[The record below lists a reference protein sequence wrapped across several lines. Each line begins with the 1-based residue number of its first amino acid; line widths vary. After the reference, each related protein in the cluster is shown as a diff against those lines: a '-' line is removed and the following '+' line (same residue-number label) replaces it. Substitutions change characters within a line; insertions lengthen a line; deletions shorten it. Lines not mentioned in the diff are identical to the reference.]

1 MTVRQLAD
9 LIDGIGLEP
18 GDQEILDVLWL
29 AQQLTVQAGPEQA
42 PVDSGPASADVPVLS
57 PERAAGQAAR
67 RPPARQAPDNPAA
80 LYQASRGDVP
90 AGAGGH
96 ARAVRAPGVP
106 ALADQLRLAR
116 ALRPLKRKAGSRHRE
131 VVDEEATAERVAEEG
146 LWIPVMRPAPT
157 RWRELAVV
165 VDGYAS
171 MSIWRQLVTELRGL
185 LEELGAFS
193 DVRFWVLTHQAGDSS
208 RIGVS
213 RWQPG
218 SPLRSGRELADPSG
232 RRMVMV
238 VSDCLGPSWR
248 SGAAQKL
255 LARWGGSQPVA
266 ILQPL
271 PQRLWSYTSVHPS
284 PVRLRA
290 GHAGV
295 ANEQLSWD
303 SGTLAAKGKKR
314 AVPVPVLELDAD
326 WLAPWS
332 RLIGAP
338 RSPGVEAMVLF
349 ADSDGTVGRDGQ
361 QDQASMSALTRV
373 RRFRASA
380 SPRAFRLAV
389 YLAAAPVSLPVIR
402 LIQRVM
408 LNSSRPSE
416 VAEVFL
422 GGLLRR
428 QDGEAAANPD
438 HMRYDFYPGVREIL
452 LKSLRRNDAMR
463 VLLEVSDFVDVRF
476 GQARDFRA
484 LLAGAEITG
493 DEPISADSMPFA
505 VVAERVLRL
514 LGGQYLQPADRL
526 AVARTGADGAQ
537 AAVAPAATILLET
550 PRIPPEEVMLP
561 PRRSRDR
568 PLVCPYCYRPFSER
582 EILFRC
588 SGRPGMG
595 TPACRPERDAVL
607 AEMTGQSGLLP
618 PVFPRQGR
626 GDEAV
631 CPSCGM
637 PSRAQVCPGCH
648 SRLPANFRSV
658 QGRLIALVGPSRSG
672 KTMFMTVLLHEL
684 SRAAGESLGAVTMGA
699 DDTSRERFIDEY
711 ERPLYRRSQLLEE
724 TRTPKYANIQ
734 PLVFRFTMDQRAS
747 RFSQRQQELLLSFAD
762 GAGADL
768 TDSVSPLKTQLV
780 ARYLAAADAVLVLLD
795 PLQLARIRD
804 LVGTAAIPLPPAPRP
819 DQHPV
824 AAFDRITQ
832 LLLAG
837 TEGTAIDKP
846 VAIVLS
852 KIDAIRNLLPPG
864 SVLRAPFPVAPY
876 FNMEDSA
883 EVQSQI
889 RGMLRD
895 WEAGRIGEIAEEYYR
910 RYRYFAVSSLGVPP
924 TPDNRV
930 SATGIQPYRVTDP
943 FIWLLS
949 EFSFIPCK

>member
-1 MTVRQLAD
+1 MTVHQLAD

-29 AQQLTVQAGPEQA
+29 ARQLTAQAGPERA
-42 PVDSGPASADVPVLS
+42 PAGSPVLADVPVS
-57 PERAAGQAAR
+57 PSERAADQAGR
-67 RPPARQAPDNPAA
+67 RPPERQAPDNPAA
-80 LYQASRGDVP
+80 LYQAPRPDVP
-90 AGAGGH
+90 AGSGGH

-116 ALRPLKRKAGSRHRE
+116 ALRPLKRKASSRHRE
-131 VVDEEATAERVAEEG
+131 IIDEEATAQRVAEDG
-146 LWIPVMRPAPT
+146 LWVPAMRPAPT

-185 LEELGAFS
+185 LEGLGAFS
-193 DVRFWVLTHQAGDSS
+193 DVRFWVLAHQAGDPS
-208 RIGVS
+208 RLGVS

-218 SPLRSGRELADPSG
+218 SVLRSGRELADPSG

-248 SGAAQKL
+248 SGASQKL
-255 LARWGGSQPVA
+255 LAQWGAIQPVT

-271 PQRLWSYTSVHPS
+271 PQRLWSYTSVHPVR
-284 PVRLRA
+284 VRLRA
-290 GHAGV
+290 GRAGI

-303 SGTLAAKGKKR
+303 SGTLAAKGKRR

-326 WLAPWS
+326 WLAGWS

-338 RSPGVEAMVLF
+338 GSSGVETMVLF
-349 ADSDGTVGRDGQ
+349 TDSDGAVGRDGRR
-361 QDQASMSALTRV
+361 DQEPMSALTRV

-380 SPRAFRLAV
+380 SPEAFRLAV

-408 LNSSRPSE
+408 LKRSRPSE

-422 GGLLRR
+422 GGLLRQ
-428 QDGEAAANPD
+428 QDEEAAANPD
-438 HMRYDFYPGVREIL
+438 HVQYDFYPGVREIL
-452 LKSLRRNDAMR
+452 LRSLRRNDAMR

-514 LGGQYLQPADRL
+514 LGGQYLQPANRL
-526 AVARTGADGAQ
+526 A
-537 AAVAPAATILLET
+537 AASNGFGGAPAAAASAATMLLET
-550 PRIPPEEVMLP
+550 PRIPPGEVLLP

-568 PLVCPYCYRPFSER
+568 PLACPYCYQPFSER

-588 SGRPGMG
+588 SGRPGMDR
-595 TPACRPERDAVL
+595 PACRPERDAVL

-618 PVFPRQGR
+618 PVFSRQGR

-658 QGRLIALVGPSRSG
+658 QGRLIALVGPSYSG

-684 SRAAGESLGAVTMGA
+684 SRAAGESLGATTMGA
-699 DDTSRERFIDEY
+699 DETSRERFIAEY
-711 ERPLYRRSQLLEE
+711 EQPLYRRSQLLEE
-724 TRTPKYANIQ
+724 TRTPQHANIQ
-734 PLVFRFTMDQRAS
+734 PLVFRFTMDQRTS

-768 TDSVSPLKTQLV
+768 ISPLKTQLV

-795 PLQLARIRD
+795 PLQFARVRD
-804 LVGTAAIPLPPAPRP
+804 LVGAAVPLPPAARL
-819 DQHPV
+819 DQRPV

-837 TEGTAIDKP
+837 TDGTAIDKP

-852 KIDAIRNLLPPG
+852 KIDAIRNLLPHR

-876 FNMEDSA
+876 FNMEDST
-883 EVQSQI
+883 EIQSQI

-895 WEAGRIGEIAEEYYR
+895 WEVGRIDEIAERYYR
-910 RYRYFAVSSLGVPP
+910 RYRYFTVSSLGIPP

-930 SATGIQPYRVTDP
+930 SAKGIQPYRVTDP
-943 FIWLLS
+943 FVWLLS
-949 EFSFIPCK
+949 EFSFIPCM

>member
-1 MTVRQLAD
+1 MTVHQLAD

-29 AQQLTVQAGPEQA
+29 AQQLSAQADRDRA
-42 PVDSGPASADVPVLS
+42 PADSPASADVPAARS
-57 PERAAGQAAR
+57 ERAAF
-67 RPPARQAPDNPAA
+67 RQATPPSAGRVPDDLAA
-80 LYQASRGDVP
+80 LYQAPRPDVP
-90 AGAGGH
+90 AGSGGH

-116 ALRPLKRKAGSRHRE
+116 ALRPLKRKAGSRHWE
-131 VVDEEATAERVAEEG
+131 IVDEEATAQRVAEDG
-146 LWIPVMRPAPT
+146 LWVPVMRPAPT

-185 LEELGAFS
+185 LEGLGAFS
-193 DVRFWVLTHQAGDSS
+193 DVRFWVLAHHPGDSS
-208 RIGVS
+208 RVGVS

-218 SPLRSGRELADPSG
+218 SVLRSGRELADPSG

-255 LARWGGSQPVA
+255 LAQWGRSQPVA

-271 PQRLWSYTSVHPS
+271 PQRLWSYTSVHPA

-290 GHAGV
+290 GRAGV

-326 WLAPWS
+326 WLTAWS
-332 RLIGAP
+332 RLTGAP
-338 RSPGVEAMVLF
+338 GSSGVDAMVLF
-349 ADSDGTVGRDGQ
+349 ADSDGPVGRDGRW
-361 QDQASMSALTRV
+361 DQASMSALTRV

-380 SPRAFRLAV
+380 SPQAFQLAV

-422 GGLLRR
+422 GGLLRQ
-428 QDGEAAANPD
+428 QDGGAAANPD
-438 HMRYDFYPGVREIL
+438 HAQYDFYPGVREIL

-484 LLAGAEITG
+484 LLAGAEVTG

-514 LGGQYLQPADRL
+514 LGGQYLRPADRL
-526 AVARTGADGAQ
+526 AVARNGSGG
-537 AAVAPAATILLET
+537 APAAVGRAATMLET
-550 PRIPPEEVMLP
+550 PRIPPGEVVLP

-595 TPACRPERDAVL
+595 KPACRPERDAVL

-626 GDEAV
+626 GDEAI
-631 CPSCGM
+631 CPSCDM

-658 QGRLIALVGPSRSG
+658 QGRLIALVGPSYSG

-684 SRAAGESLGAVTMGA
+684 SRAAGESLGATTMGA
-699 DDTSRERFIDEY
+699 DETSRERFIAEY

-724 TRTPKYANIQ
+724 TRTPQHANIQ
-734 PLVFRFTMDQRAS
+734 PLVFRFTMDQRTP
-747 RFSQRQQELLLSFAD
+747 RFGQRQQELLLSFAD

-768 TDSVSPLKTQLV
+768 ISPLKTQLV

-795 PLQLARIRD
+795 PLQFARVRD
-804 LVGTAAIPLPPAPRP
+804 LVGAAIPLPPAARP
-819 DQHPV
+819 DQRPV

-837 TEGTAIDKP
+837 TDGTAIDKP

-852 KIDAIRNLLPPG
+852 KVDAIRNLLPHR
-864 SVLRAPFPVAPY
+864 SVLRAPFPVASC

-883 EVQSQI
+883 EIQSQI
-889 RGMLRD
+889 REILRD
-895 WEAGRIGEIAEEYYR
+895 WEVGRIDEIAEEYYR

-930 SATGIQPYRVTDP
+930 SAEGIQPYRVTDP

-949 EFSFIPCK
+949 EFSFIPYR